1 MGGVV
6 LSDVEA
12 SMMEQGKAAVAAM
25 TKTTTQPSQHVRA
38 MPGDPTVDERE
49 RFEAMDVIFK
59 LVLTLFV
66 TGVSFGGAVALIV
79 VAFLNADERSNAKP
93 LFQFRGTKLLERKR
107 GAPSSG
113 PSIDDHE
120 RAWQS
125 HRALKLQ
132 HEQLD
137 TVYARVLAA
146 GRTRLRVPVG
156 VVSPTR
162 LPDHSCAARS
172 ELRRERD
179 SGCRPPAS
187 RPFSTAATTRLI
199 LHAMFECVN
208 TEQRNELSHPT
219 SATDRR

>member
-79 VAFLNADERSNAKP
+79 VAFLNADER
-93 LFQFRGTKLLERKR
+93 FRGTKLLERKR

-132 HEQLD
+132 HEQL
-137 TVYARVLAA
+137 YNLLEILLALQCA
-146 GRTRLRVPVG
+146 HSILSAKHSSGQAH
-156 VVSPTR
+156 PTR
-162 LPDHSCAARS
+162 RPVILLPPLS
-172 ELRRERD
+172 EYTIYFD
-179 SGCRPPAS
+179 KNN
-187 RPFSTAATTRLI
+187 F
-199 LHAMFECVN
+199 
-208 TEQRNELSHPT
+208 PT
-219 SATDRR
+219 SVLTPRPAIPLPPLSE

>member
-38 MPGDPTVDERE
+38 MPGDPTVDER
-49 RFEAMDVIFK
+49 
-59 LVLTLFV
+59 
-66 TGVSFGGAVALIV
+66 VSFGGAVALIV
-79 VAFLNADERSNAKP
+79 VAFLNADER
-93 LFQFRGTKLLERKR
+93 FRGTKLLERKR

-132 HEQLD
+132 HEQL
-137 TVYARVLAA
+137 AH
-146 GRTRLRVPVG
+146 
-156 VVSPTR
+156 PTR
-162 LPDHSCAARS
+162 RPVIPLPPLS
-172 ELRRERD
+172 EYTIYFD
-179 SGCRPPAS
+179 KNN
-187 RPFSTAATTRLI
+187 FSTSVLTPRPAIPLPP
-199 LHAMFECVN
+199 
-208 TEQRNELSHPT
+208 LSE
-219 SATDRR
+219 

>member
-59 LVLTLFV
+59 LVLTVYRL
-66 TGVSFGGAVALIV
+66 GGAVALIV

-107 GAPSSG
+107 GAPPSG

-132 HEQLD
+132 HEQLED
-137 TVYARVLAA
+137 DGTVTAE
-146 GRTRLRVPVG
+146 G
-156 VVSPTR
+156 
-162 LPDHSCAARS
+162 
-172 ELRRERD
+172 
-179 SGCRPPAS
+179 GCRRAVH
-187 RPFSTAATTRLI
+187 TGEEDDDI
-199 LHAMFECVN
+199 
-208 TEQRNELSHPT
+208 
-219 SATDRR
+219 SAVEAEVLL

>member
-79 VAFLNADERSNAKP
+79 VAFLNADERVV
-93 LFQFRGTKLLERKR
+93 LVYL
-107 GAPSSG
+107 
-113 PSIDDHE
+113 
-120 RAWQS
+120 
-125 HRALKLQ
+125 ALTCVAFGVTGYNIIQ
-132 HEQLD
+132 H
-137 TVYARVLAA
+137 A
-146 GRTRLRVPVG
+146 
-156 VVSPTR
+156 
-162 LPDHSCAARS
+162 C
-172 ELRRERD
+172 
-179 SGCRPPAS
+179 
-187 RPFSTAATTRLI
+187 
-199 LHAMFECVN
+199 
-208 TEQRNELSHPT
+208 
-219 SATDRR
+219 